1 MSHILGAASVVIGCM
16 FYTFQMTLFQE
27 SEEMEGYKDSPQAS
41 EGEPDSDQEDPD
53 VNQALG
59 AWLEHLQQAQVGRLA
74 LT

>member
-1 MSHILGAASVVIGCM
+1 
-16 FYTFQMTLFQE
+16 MTLFQE